1 MTPLPAERAFERL
14 YRRHAT
20 EVYRYAM
27 AVLRNRADAEDVTQ
41 VTFINAYRALERGDR
56 PRAPLNWLIAIAHNV
71 CRQRFRAAARRPP
84 EVELDRDF
92 AESLVADDE
101 APTPRDM
108 LRALGHLA
116 FNQRAALV
124 MREIEGRSYAE
135 IADVLEVSV
144 SAVEALIFRAR
155 RALREHLEGS
165 LTCDEAELALS
176 RDLDKTLPRAE
187 KGPLRAHLRECAD
200 CARLARRQ
208 RAQRSALRTL
218 GAVPLPQSLAG
229 LFGGGGAVGVGLAA
243 KAAAVVVTAGVVG
256 AGAYDVHRAFHA
268 TPKPAAA
275 GAHRKIAPLVASFT
289 TGRALVPL
297 PRSHAARRLRGMPL
311 ARSDSLGPTKEG
323 MKHGHRQQAKRGRG
337 LGGPEGRQ
345 ARGQEE
351 GAGARSERAYG
362 RSRGRGGRG
371 ARGAAARQAKEAQ
384 RHRGHR

>member
-20 EVYRYAM
+20 EVYRYVM
-27 AVLRNRADAEDVTQ
+27 GVLRNRADAEDVTQ

-71 CRQRFRAAARRPP
+71 CRQRFRAAARRPH

-101 APTPRDM
+101 APTWRDI

-124 MREIEGRSYAE
+124 MRELEGRSYAE
-135 IADVLEVSV
+135 IAAVLDVSV
-144 SAVEALIFRAR
+144 SAVETLIFRAR

-187 KGPLRAHLRECAD
+187 KGPLRAHLRECSD

-218 GAVPLPQSLAG
+218 GAVPPPQSLVG
-229 LFGGGGAVGVGLAA
+229 LLGGGGTAGVGLAA

-256 AGAYDVHRAFHA
+256 AGGYDVHRAFHA
-268 TPKPAAA
+268 
-275 GAHRKIAPLVASFT
+275 AHRKIEPLVASIT
-289 TGRALVPL
+289 AGRALVPV

-323 MKHGHRQQAKRGRG
+323 KIHGHRQQAKRGRG

-351 GAGARSERAYG
+351 GAGARSERANG
-362 RSRGRGGRG
+362 RSRGGGGRG
-371 ARGAAARQAKEAQ
+371 ARRAAARPAEEAQ
-384 RHRGHR
+384 RLRGHR

>member
-27 AVLRNRADAEDVTQ
+27 GMLRNRADAEDVTQ

-56 PRAPLNWLIAIAHNV
+56 PRAPLNWLIAIAQNV
-71 CRQRFRAAARRPP
+71 CRQRFRAAARRPH

-92 AESLVADDE
+92 AESLVADDD

-108 LRALGHLA
+108 LRALAHLA

-124 MREIEGRSYAE
+124 MCELEGRSYAE
-135 IADVLEVSV
+135 IADVLDVSV

-208 RAQRSALRTL
+208 RAQRSAFRTL

-229 LFGGGGAVGVGLAA
+229 LFGGGGPVGVGLAA

-256 AGAYDVHRAFHA
+256 AGGYDVQRALHA
-268 TPKPAAA
+268 TQ
-275 GAHRKIAPLVASFT
+275 AHRKIEPLVASIT
-289 TGRALVPL
+289 TGRALVPV

-311 ARSDSLGPTKEG
+311 ARFDSLGPTKEG
-323 MKHGHRQQAKRGRG
+323 KSHGHRQQAKRGRG

-351 GAGARSERAYG
+351 GAGARSERANG
-362 RSRGRGGRG
+362 RSRGRSGRG
-371 ARGAAARQAKEAQ
+371 ARWAPARPAKEAQ